1 MKSTAGSSKLDW
13 LLNEF
18 VSNVP
23 AVRQS
28 VILSR
33 DGITMAASEN
43 LTREDAEHLS
53 ALAAGLQGL
62 ARGAGRHFNGG
73 RIQQTVIE
81 MESFMLFVTAA
92 GDGSCL
98 AVLCDADLD
107 ADAGQIAYE
116 MTVLVKRVGAHL
128 EAAPRQAPVPA
139 HGLEG

>member
-1 MKSTAGSSKLDW
+1 MPTAGDSRLNW

-33 DGITMAASEN
+33 DGITMAASN
-43 LTREDAEHLS
+43 GLGREAAEHLS

-62 ARGAGRHFNGG
+62 ARGAGRHFDGG

-81 MESFMLFVTAA
+81 MESVMLFVIAA
-92 GDGSCL
+92 GEGSCL
-98 AVLCDADLD
+98 AVLCAAE

-116 MTVLVKRVGAHL
+116 MTVLVKRVGLHL
-128 EAAPRQAPVPA
+128 QAVPRPMPVPA
-139 HGLEG
+139 HGHEG

>member
-1 MKSTAGSSKLDW
+1 MSTAGDGRLNW
-13 LLNEF
+13 LLDEF

-23 AVRQS
+23 EVRQS

-33 DGITMAASEN
+33 DGITMAASQG
-43 LTREDAEHLS
+43 LDREGAEHLS

-62 ARGAGRHFNGG
+62 ARGAGRHFDGG

-81 MESFMLFVTAA
+81 MESVILFVTAA

-98 AVLCDADLD
+98 AVLCSAD

-116 MTVLVKRVGAHL
+116 MTVLVKRIGPHL
-128 EAAPRQAPVPA
+128 QAGIRAMSAPG
-139 HGLEG
+139 HEG